1 MKQLQLFIL
10 LLSLFTSPF
19 IIAQN
24 ETSIEKELAESHKPN
39 QKIQDSLSKLI
50 KEYNLKIELET
61 DTAKRNLLTLRL
73 DTLWNAKD
81 QNDINQLKLD
91 FDFARKHPNSL
102 KALEIMKINVGR
114 FTGMNFYD
122 TFVEVFQNF
131 SPEVQNSATGKE
143 MSERLKY
150 FKQSKVGSIAPAFT
164 LKDITGQTVSLSD
177 FKEKKYVLIDFW
189 ASWCAP
195 CLEELPYIKELYKKY
210 HQQEFE
216 IISVTQDQKADLWK
230 NAIAKEKIESWKHLS
245 VTENKAT
252 IDKDYFVYGIPHKVL
267 IDKNGVIIGKWKGS
281 SENNKHELQQLL
293 KSVFEAE

>member
-1 MKQLQLFIL
+1 MKQLQIFIL

-24 ETSIEKELAESHKPN
+24 EASIEKELAELHKPTR
-39 QKIQDSLSKLI
+39 KIQDSLSKLI
-50 KEYNLKIELET
+50 KDYNFKIELET
-61 DTAKRNLLTLRL
+61 DSTKRNLLTLRL

-102 KALEIMKINVGR
+102 KALEIMKINVSR

-131 SPEVQNSATGKE
+131 SPEVKNSEQGKE
-143 MSERLKY
+143 MSKRLKY

-164 LKDITGQTVSLSD
+164 LKDINGQTVSLSD

-210 HQQEFE
+210 NQQGFE
-216 IISVTQDQKADLWK
+216 IISVTEDEKADLWK

-245 VTENKAT
+245 ATENKTT
-252 IDKDYFVYGIPHKVL
+252 IINDYFVFGIPHKVL
-267 IDKNGVIIGKWKGS
+267 IDKNGVIIGKWKGGG
-281 SENNKHELQQLL
+281 ENNKHELQQLL

>member
-1 MKQLQLFIL
+1 MKQIQLFIL

-19 IIAQN
+19 IMAQN
-24 ETSIEKELAESHKPN
+24 EASIEKELVELHKPN

-50 KEYNLKIELET
+50 KDYNLKIELET
-61 DTAKRNLLTLRL
+61 DPVKRDLLTLRL

-91 FDFARKHPNSL
+91 FDFTRKHPNSL
-102 KALEIMKINVGR
+102 KALEIMKINVSR

-131 SPEVQNSATGKE
+131 SPEVKNSEKGKE
-143 MSERLKY
+143 MLERLKY

-164 LKDITGQTVSLSD
+164 LKDSNGQTVSLND
-177 FKEKKYVLIDFW
+177 FKGKNYILIDFW

-210 HQQEFE
+210 HQQGFE
-216 IISVTQDQKADLWK
+216 IISVTQDKEADLWK
-230 NAIAKEKIESWKHLS
+230 KAIAKEKIEAWKHLS
-245 VTENKAT
+245 VTENKTT
-252 IDKDYFVYGIPHKVL
+252 IINDYFVFGIPHKVL

-281 SENNKHELQQLL
+281 GENNKHELQQLL